1 MKPQPTGNDFAAF
14 IGIDWADAK
23 HDICLQAANAARR
36 ESSVLPH
43 RPDAIEAWAG
53 TLRQRFQGRPIAVC
67 LELAKGPLVYALQ
80 KYDFLVLFPVNPA
93 TLAKYRQAF
102 TPSQAKDDPTD
113 AELQLEL
120 LLRHR
125 DKLKPLHPQGVAM
138 RTLQY
143 LVEQRRRLVGDKG
156 RITNRLIYALKQYFP
171 QALEWFKDKDTVV
184 FCDFLSRW
192 PTLKQAKHARRAT
205 LEAFFR
211 EHNVRYPHIIEERL
225 QAIKTATPLTDDLAV
240 ITPHQLL
247 VQALVEQLRVSL
259 EAIERFDAETTTLA
273 QTLPDYSLF
282 RALPGAGATL
292 APRLLAAFGEQRE
305 RYHSAAEI
313 QKYAGIAPVT
323 ERSGKKHWVHW
334 RLQCPKFL
342 RQTGSSNGPARPFL
356 ARSGPLP
363 TIGSSATGDVP
374 TKPPYAPWP
383 SSGSASSIAAGR
395 TAHPTM
401 NRPISMRSNAA
412 ARHYSIRS
420 PRALRTLDSPPQGV
434 GYASFVPSGDA
445 TRQDRR

>member
-1 MKPQPTGNDFAAF
+1 MKPLPEATNSPPSSAS
-14 IGIDWADAK
+14 IGPMPNTISACRQT
-23 HDICLQAANAARR
+23 HAARR

-53 TLRQRFQGRPIAVC
+53 ALRQRFQGQPIAVC

-80 KYDFLVLFPVNPA
+80 KYDFLVLFPVHPA

-143 LVEQRRRLVGDKG
+143 LVEQRRRLVSDKG

-171 QALEWFKDKDTVV
+171 QAVEWFKDKDTVV

-225 QAIKTATPLTDDLAV
+225 QAIKTATLLTEDLAV
-240 ITPHQLL
+240 ITPHRL
-247 VQALVEQLRVSL
+247 QALVEQLRVSL
-259 EAIERFDAETTTLA
+259 AAIERFDAETTTLA

-305 RYHSAAEI
+305 RYQSAAEL

-323 ERSGKKHWVHW
+323 ERSGKKQWVHW

-342 RQTGSSNGPARPFL
+342 RQTFVEWAGETIPRAFWAAAYYRQQRDRGCSHQAALRALAFKWIRILYRCWQDRTPYDESTYLNALKRRGS
-356 ARSGPLP
+356 PLL
-363 TIGSSATGDVP
+363 G
-374 TKPPYAPWP
+374 
-383 SSGSASSIAAGR
+383 SIAA
-395 TAHPTM
+395 
-401 NRPISMRSNAA
+401 
-412 ARHYSIRS
+412 S
-420 PRALRTLDSPPQGV
+420 P
-434 GYASFVPSGDA
+434 
-445 TRQDRR
+445 

>member
-53 TLRQRFQGRPIAVC
+53 ALRQRFQGQPIAVC

-113 AELQLEL
+113 AELQLDL

-171 QALEWFKDKDTVV
+171 QAVEWFKDKDTVV

-205 LEAFFR
+205 LEVFFR

-225 QAIKTATPLTDDLAV
+225 QAIKTATPLTEDLAV
-240 ITPHQLL
+240 ITPHRLL

-305 RYHSAAEI
+305 RYQSAAAWAAAYYR
-313 QKYAGIAPVT
+313 QQRDRGCSHQAA
-323 ERSGKKHWVHW
+323 
-334 RLQCPKFL
+334 L
-342 RQTGSSNGPARPFL
+342 RALAFKWIRILYRCWQNHTPYDESTYLNALKRRGS
-356 ARSGPLP
+356 PLL
-363 TIGSSATGDVP
+363 
-374 TKPPYAPWP
+374 
-383 SSGSASSIAAGR
+383 SSIAA
-395 TAHPTM
+395 TP
-401 NRPISMRSNAA
+401 
-412 ARHYSIRS
+412 
-420 PRALRTLDSPPQGV
+420 
-434 GYASFVPSGDA
+434 
-445 TRQDRR
+445 